1 QRVNEFIV
9 TRQSQ
14 LKQVMKSQRRQAQ
27 RWVDAAIR
35 DVLLQKCL
43 KEAPADIGSRCVA
56 PLEGKVK
63 WRWIAAAGEELIV
76 ALPQELRCAG
86 VRCRQQS
93 QDARI
98 SRQRS
103 LSHNLAQIGIAAKE
117 FIAIDASENARL
129 DHYCSCESADV
140 GRPVP

>member
-1 QRVNEFIV
+1 
-9 TRQSQ
+9 
-14 LKQVMKSQRRQAQ
+14 MKSKRRQAQ

-43 KEAPADIGSRCVA
+43 EEAPADIGGRCLA

-76 ALPQELRCAG
+76 AVPQELRCAG
-86 VRCRQQS
+86 VRCREQS

-103 LSHNLAQIGIAAKE
+103 LLHNLAQIGIAAKE
-117 FIAIDASENARL
+117 FMAIDASESARV
-129 DHYCSCESADV
+129 DHYCSCESAEV
-140 GRPVP
+140 GRCGPLIRWLA